1 MGRNYQGHGT
11 KSKHST
17 VNRYQDQSKSPIPPP
32 VPVVLNFNFVA
43 KIIINVLL
51 IYYTFLLFTVYF
63 SD

>member
-17 VNRYQDQSKSPIPPP
+17 VNRYQDQSKSQMPP
-32 VPVVLNFNFVA
+32 VPVVLNLNFVA
-43 KIIINVLL
+43 KIIIN
-51 IYYTFLLFTVYF
+51 IHTFFLFTVYF